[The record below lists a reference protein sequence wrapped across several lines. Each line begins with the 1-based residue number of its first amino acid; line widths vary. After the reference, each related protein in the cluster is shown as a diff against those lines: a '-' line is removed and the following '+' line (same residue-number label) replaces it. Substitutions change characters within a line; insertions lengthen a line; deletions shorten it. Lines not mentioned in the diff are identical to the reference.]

1 MNVWRNISVSRA
13 SSSPGKPHALVDVAA
28 AHRDGIT
35 VIKRFSGGGTVIVDA
50 DTQFVSLILNAAAT
64 PGTQLFPVPLMQ
76 WTGELY
82 GRADAGVFAD
92 VPGFT
97 LRENDYVVGERKV
110 GGNAQSISKNRWLHH
125 TSFLWDFRAEMMRYL
140 KHPAKAPAYREGR
153 AHLDFLAPLSRLLP
167 SRDTLPD
174 RVEPALRAMVRIFSK
189 LFFGFCHSLPV
200 TVRVMG

>member
-1 MNVWRNISVSRA
+1 M
-13 SSSPGKPHALVDVAA
+13 DVAA
-28 AHRDGIT
+28 AHRDGIV
-35 VIKRFSGGGTVIVDA
+35 VIRRFSGGGTVIVDA

-64 PGTQLFPVPLMQ
+64 PGIQLFPVPLMQ

-82 GRADAGVFAD
+82 GGADAGVFAD
-92 VPGFT
+92 VPGFR

-140 KHPAKAPAYREGR
+140 KHPAKTPAYREGR
-153 AHLDFLAPLSRLLP
+153 AHLDFLAPLSQLLP

-174 RVEPALRAMVRIFSK
+174 RVEPALRAMVRIFS
-189 LFFGFCHSLPV
+189 
-200 TVRVMG
+200 T